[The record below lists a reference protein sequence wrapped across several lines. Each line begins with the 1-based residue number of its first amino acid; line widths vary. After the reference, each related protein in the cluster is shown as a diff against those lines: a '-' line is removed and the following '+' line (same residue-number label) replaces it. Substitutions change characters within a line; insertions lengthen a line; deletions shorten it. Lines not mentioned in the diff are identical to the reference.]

1 MEIEEANDNMAKIE
15 ALENN
20 GENYIKDYFEDIK
33 REVDLRREDLK
44 LKIDDYSDS
53 IIQSKNK
60 KQVDWIR
67 LSKEVNHLQTEIYKS
82 SNQLDELINRFL
94 IKNFLQLS
102 ISTNVYRLETRS
114 TLFIILFKFS
124 FFKDK
129 VDSTLLDATLP
140 VNETLRISHRN
151 EMAAEV

>member
-60 KQVDWIR
+60 KQVD
-67 LSKEVNHLQTEIYKS
+67 
-82 SNQLDELINRFL
+82 
-94 IKNFLQLS
+94 
-102 ISTNVYRLETRS
+102 
-114 TLFIILFKFS
+114 
-124 FFKDK
+124 
-129 VDSTLLDATLP
+129 
-140 VNETLRISHRN
+140 
-151 EMAAEV
+151 